1 MIQVAIH
8 EAMLDLYIYDQD
20 KDGFL
25 TLQELESYIIDHV
38 ASLPKLAITP
48 IFLPFYARSCVKK
61 LQFFHDPQKR
71 GLVSIAH
78 ILRSPSMSDLF
89 ELRGSDTSHDHGTLN
104 WFTFESTNRIY
115 NDFVSIDKDDK
126 GFININDALSWGNWS
141 LTDLVTRMVFREYQT
156 TSDELDFEA
165 YIELIIALLY
175 IKTDESVRYW
185 FKILDLD
192 SKGYLNY
199 EDFKRLLNV

>member
-1 MIQVAIH
+1 
-8 EAMLDLYIYDQD
+8 MLDLYAYDQD
-20 KDGFL
+20 KDGL
-25 TLQELESYIIDHV
+25 ISLQELESYIIDHV
-38 ASLPKLAITP
+38 ASLPRLAISRS
-48 IFLPFYARSCVKK
+48 FLPFYARSCVKK
-61 LQFFHDPQKR
+61 LQFFHDPSKK

-78 ILRSPSMSDLF
+78 ILRSSSMSDLF
-89 ELRGSDTSHDHGTLN
+89 ELRGYDTTHGSSN

-115 NDFVSIDKDDK
+115 NDFVNIDKDDK
-126 GFININDALSWGNWS
+126 GFININDALTWSNWS

-199 EDFKRLLNV
+199 EDFKRLLNVRN